1 MCEKILNGEELEN
14 GVKMDKILIKG
25 LETFGYHGVYEE
37 EAFLGQKF
45 IIDVVLYLD
54 TRQAGKNDDLEASVD
69 YGEASKLIKKTV
81 ENERFQLIEALAEK
95 IAENLLLR
103 YVLLKK
109 VTITVR
115 KPWAPVLLS
124 MDTVAVEITR
134 GWHQV
139 YLSIG
144 SNMGD
149 KEGYLDFAIDRLN
162 ALEDTKV
169 IATSDYIVTKPYG
182 NVEQDDF
189 LNGALKIQTLQTPEE
204 LLKSIHVIEKEAH
217 RERIVHW
224 GPRTLDIDI
233 LFYDDAV
240 IMEENLQIPHI
251 EIPKREFVLQP
262 LAQIAPF
269 YMHPVYRRTVW
280 DMWNALQ
287 NTEEGV
293 EN

>member
-1 MCEKILNGEELEN
+1 M
-14 GVKMDKILIKG
+14 
-25 LETFGYHGVYEE
+25 
-37 EAFLGQKF
+37 
-45 IIDVVLYLD
+45 
-54 TRQAGKNDDLEASVD
+54 
-69 YGEASKLIKKTV
+69 
-81 ENERFQLIEALAEK
+81 
-95 IAENLLLR
+95 
-103 YVLLKK
+103 
-109 VTITVR
+109 
-115 KPWAPVLLS
+115 
-124 MDTVAVEITR
+124 
-134 GWHQV
+134 
-139 YLSIG
+139 
-144 SNMGD
+144 
-149 KEGYLDFAIDRLN
+149 
-162 ALEDTKV
+162 
-169 IATSDYIVTKPYG
+169 
-182 NVEQDDF
+182 EQDDF

-262 LAQIAPF
+262 LDQIAPF
-269 YMHPVYRRTVW
+269 YMHPIYRRTVR